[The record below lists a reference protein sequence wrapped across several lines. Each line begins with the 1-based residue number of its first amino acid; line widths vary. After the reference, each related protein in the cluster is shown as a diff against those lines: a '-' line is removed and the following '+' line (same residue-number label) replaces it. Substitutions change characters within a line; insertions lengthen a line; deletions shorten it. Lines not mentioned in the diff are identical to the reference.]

1 MARLRRLIGG
11 ITALFRGRRADQEL
25 DEELRT
31 YLETSID
38 EKLRAGMARGEAIR
52 AARVE
57 IGSLEAVKDYTRDVG
72 WETRL
77 ESVWRDVRYAARTLR
92 KAPAFTAVAVLTLA
106 LGIGAN
112 TAIFSAVNAIM
123 LRQLPVE
130 RPEELISLAGVYP
143 NGVEPVF
150 SYAAYRRIVA
160 DGAHLVDAIAA
171 STVRRDA
178 ITFDGPPEPVDLMWV
193 SGNYFSTLGVS
204 AAAGR
209 TLLVSDDPS
218 PPGEPVAVVS
228 DAYWTRRL
236 GRDPT
241 VIGRSFRLKATTF
254 IIVGIAPPGFSGD
267 SAGEAV
273 DLWMPLSAQP
283 GAPAWLWSG
292 HSTTW
297 LRIVARRRAGV
308 SLAQARAGLEPV
320 YERIRDDIAAG
331 TDSSEFRQSVLG
343 SRLAVSEA
351 SRGSSRLRDNLS
363 APLLVLMA
371 IVGLVLLVA
380 CANVANLMLARAAT
394 RRRETA
400 VCLAIG
406 AGRLRLVRQ
415 GMAEALLLA
424 AFGGLG
430 GLFLAIWGT
439 SVLEALISG
448 ALPIALDVSPDARV
462 LAFAV
467 LTSCATAAVFG
478 LLPAL
483 RATRI
488 DPLGALKGGGRPSRG
503 RARIPL
509 GRTLVVTQIAVSLVL
524 LVAAGLFV
532 RSLLELKDIEPGFD
546 PDRVVLLR
554 MTPPVDQQPV
564 SVETKRNL
572 YRQLLERAESVPGVE
587 GASASFSG
595 LLSADTWRNAI
606 TVEGFIPRAGVTP
619 RTFAN
624 SITPRFFDV
633 MGIAV
638 LRGRGFTDGDH
649 ETAPKVAVVNEA
661 FARQF
666 FGSADPIGKRVG
678 LCSSDPCGP
687 PAKGMMEIVGVTE
700 DTKYVD
706 LREEKRSMLYIPF
719 TQGEQNLSEIEVR
732 TAGDP
737 SAVAATIYRELAAV
751 DRRLAIVAM
760 IQARD
765 RIDASLV
772 AERIIAK
779 LSAAFGFLALALAGV
794 GLYGLIAYVTTQ
806 RTGEIGIRMALG
818 AQRRDVR
825 RLVLRDTLRLVALG
839 AAIGIPA
846 ALGGARLLA
855 SQLYQVGPSD
865 PVAVSLSVAA
875 LALVALVAGYLPA
888 RRATGVDPANALR
901 AE

>member
-11 ITALFRGRRADQEL
+11 VTALFRGHRVEQEL
-25 DEELRT
+25 DEELRA
-31 YLETSID
+31 YLETSME
-38 EKLRAGMARGEAIR
+38 EKLRAGMAREEAIR

-92 KAPAFTAVAVLTLA
+92 RSPSFTAVAVLTLA

-130 RPEELISLAGVYP
+130 RPEELISLAAVYK

-171 STVRRDA
+171 STIRRDA
-178 ITFDGPPEPVDLMWV
+178 ITIDGPPEPVDLQWV

-204 AAAGR
+204 AAVGR

-218 PPGEPVAVVS
+218 PPGEPVAVLS

-254 IIVGIAPPGFSGD
+254 IIVGIAPRGFVGD

-283 GAPAWLWSG
+283 GAPSWLWSG

-297 LRIVARRRAGV
+297 LRILGRRRSGI
-308 SLAQARAGLEPV
+308 SLAQARGGLEPV

-331 TDSSEFRQSVLG
+331 TDSPEFRLSVLD
-343 SRLAVSEA
+343 SRLAMSEA
-351 SRGSSRLRDNLS
+351 SRGTSRVRDNLS

-380 CANVANLMLARAAT
+380 CANIASLMLARAAT

-424 AFGGLG
+424 AFGCLG
-430 GLFLAIWGT
+430 GLFLAKWGA

-448 ALPIALDVSPDARV
+448 ALPVALDVSPDARV

-467 LTSCATAAVFG
+467 LTSCATAVVFG

-488 DPLGALKGGGRPSRG
+488 DPLGALRGGLGPGRG
-503 RARIPL
+503 MARIPL
-509 GRTLVVTQIAVSLVL
+509 
-524 LVAAGLFV
+524 V
-532 RSLLELKDIEPGFD
+532 R
-546 PDRVVLLR
+546 
-554 MTPPVDQQPV
+554 
-564 SVETKRNL
+564 
-572 YRQLLERAESVPGVE
+572 
-587 GASASFSG
+587 
-595 LLSADTWRNAI
+595 
-606 TVEGFIPRAGVTP
+606 
-619 RTFAN
+619 
-624 SITPRFFDV
+624 
-633 MGIAV
+633 
-638 LRGRGFTDGDH
+638 
-649 ETAPKVAVVNEA
+649 
-661 FARQF
+661 
-666 FGSADPIGKRVG
+666 
-678 LCSSDPCGP
+678 LC
-687 PAKGMMEIVGVTE
+687 
-700 DTKYVD
+700 
-706 LREEKRSMLYIPF
+706 
-719 TQGEQNLSEIEVR
+719 
-732 TAGDP
+732 
-737 SAVAATIYRELAAV
+737 
-751 DRRLAIVAM
+751 
-760 IQARD
+760 
-765 RIDASLV
+765 
-772 AERIIAK
+772 
-779 LSAAFGFLALALAGV
+779 
-794 GLYGLIAYVTTQ
+794 
-806 RTGEIGIRMALG
+806 
-818 AQRRDVR
+818 
-825 RLVLRDTLRLVALG
+825 
-839 AAIGIPA
+839 
-846 ALGGARLLA
+846 
-855 SQLYQVGPSD
+855 
-865 PVAVSLSVAA
+865 
-875 LALVALVAGYLPA
+875 
-888 RRATGVDPANALR
+888 
-901 AE
+901 

>member
-11 ITALFRGRRADQEL
+11 IAALFRRQRAEQEL
-25 DEELRT
+25 DEELRA
-31 YLETSID
+31 YVETAI
-38 EKLRAGMARGEAIR
+38 EETLRAGMPREEAIR

-72 WETRL
+72 WETRI
-77 ESVWRDVRYAARTLR
+77 EGVWRDVRYAARTLR
-92 KAPAFTAVAVLTLA
+92 KSPAFTAVAVLTLA

-130 RPEELISLAGVYP
+130 RPEELLSLAAVYA

-160 DGAHLVDAIAA
+160 DGGHLVDAIAA

-178 ITFDGPPEPVDLMWV
+178 ITLDGPPEPVDLKWV
-193 SGNYFSTLGVS
+193 SGNYFSTLRVS
-204 AAAGR
+204 AAVGR
-209 TLLVSDDPS
+209 TLLVSDDPL
-218 PPGEPVAVVS
+218 PPGEPVAVLS
-228 DAYWTRRL
+228 DAYWTRRF
-236 GRDPT
+236 GRDPAI
-241 VIGRSFRLKATTF
+241 IGRSVRLKATTF
-254 IIVGIAPPGFSGD
+254 IIVGIAPRGFLGE

-283 GAPAWLWSG
+283 GAPSWLWSG

-297 LRIVARRRAGV
+297 LRILGRRRSGI

-320 YERIRDDIAAG
+320 YERIRNDIAAG
-331 TDSSEFRQSVLG
+331 TDSPEFRLSVLD
-343 SRLAVSEA
+343 SRLAVTEA
-351 SRGSSRLRDNLS
+351 SRGTSRVRDNLS

-371 IVGLVLLVA
+371 LVGLVLLVA

-400 VCLAIG
+400 LCLAIG
-406 AGRLRLVRQ
+406 AGRSRLVRQ

-430 GLFLAIWGT
+430 GLFLAKWGA

-467 LTSCATAAVFG
+467 LTSCATALVCG

-488 DPLGALKGGGRPSRG
+488 DPLGALKGGGGPGRG
-503 RARIPL
+503 TARIPL

-532 RSLLELKDIEPGFD
+532 RSLLELRDIDPGFD
-546 PDRVVLLR
+546 PDRVVIFR
-554 MTPPVDQQPV
+554 MTPPVDQQPLP
-564 SVETKRNL
+564 VETKRNL
-572 YRQLLERAESVPGVE
+572 YRQLLERAESVPGVD

-595 LLSADTWRNAI
+595 LLSAETWRNAI
-606 TVEGFIPRAGVTP
+606 TVEGYLPRAGVTP

-624 SITPRFFDV
+624 SVTPTYFDV
-633 MGIAV
+633 MRIAL

-649 ETAPKVAVVNEA
+649 ESAAKVAIVNEA

-666 FGSADPIGKRVG
+666 FGNADPIGKRVG
-678 LCSSDPCGP
+678 FCSSDPCGP
-687 PAKGMMEIVGVTE
+687 PKGMMEIVGIAE
-700 DTKYVD
+700 DVKYVD
-706 LREEKRSMLYIPF
+706 LREGTRPMLYVPF
-719 TQGEQNLSEIEVR
+719 TQFEQNLSEIEVR

-751 DRRLAIVAM
+751 DPRLAIVAM
-760 IQARD
+760 IEARD
-765 RIDASLV
+765 RVDASMV
-772 AERIIAK
+772 AESLIAK
-779 LSAAFGFLALALAGV
+779 LSAAFGLLALALAGV

-839 AAIGIPA
+839 LVIGIPA
-846 ALGGARLLA
+846 ALGGAQLL
-855 SQLYQVGPSD
+855 SGQLYQVEPSD
-865 PVAVSLSVAA
+865 PLAVSLSVAA
-875 LALVALVAGYLPA
+875 LAFVALVAGYLPA
-888 RRATGVDPANALR
+888 RHATRVDPANALR